1 MIKVYGSGDI
11 KLKINGDEVAV
22 KKVDGYV
29 TVDSVL
35 KDCYK
40 DDVLKNGD
48 MIGEFP
54 ILRVGENTIGF
65 SGNVSKVE
73 VRINE
78 VWV

>member
-11 KLKINGDEVAV
+11 KLKINNNEITV

-40 DDVLKNGD
+40 DDELKNGD

-54 ILRVGENTIGF
+54 IIKVGENVVSF

-73 VRINE
+73 AWVNE

>member
-1 MIKVYGSGDI
+1 
-11 KLKINGDEVAV
+11 
-22 KKVDGYV
+22 
-29 TVDSVL
+29 
-35 KDCYK
+35 
-40 DDVLKNGD
+40 

-54 ILRVGENTIGF
+54 VFKVGENTIGF